1 VGESSR
7 TVFSEISEMMNLEAV
22 CLGYAVPR
30 RGFAAEVHSAFPSAA
45 NLRLFRRRLLLTLV
59 TIGEADLPQGIRVD
73 TPEGFSFEEL
83 RQGERVTCRNGILH
97 CEQAPLT
104 IDLRPARRW
113 KCDLPALTADMKE
126 PTSLAAWQ
134 LVKNM
139 LEERQFT
146 AGNWLTAGFVAA
158 THRIS
163 ERVPELV
170 EATRR
175 YDLDAA
181 VAAFVALFGLGP
193 GLTPGGDDFLVGF
206 LAGLWCAA
214 GGRTERA
221 QFLSGL
227 GKAVIHLSRRT
238 NDISRTYLVHA
249 ARGQVSSCLVALA
262 NAICRGD
269 RSDHLIETAV
279 AALQVGHSSGMESV
293 SGLLQGLS
301 VWSGGLTH

>member
-1 VGESSR
+1 
-7 TVFSEISEMMNLEAV
+7 MNFVAV

-30 RGFAAEVHSAFPSAA
+30 RGFAAEVHSTFSSAA
-45 NLRLFRRRLLLTLV
+45 NLQLFRRGLILTLV

-97 CEQAPLT
+97 CEQASLNV
-104 IDLRPARRW
+104 DLRPARRW
-113 KCDLPALTADMKE
+113 KCDLPALEVDLNE
-126 PTSLAAWQ
+126 PTSLAAWR

-146 AGNWLTAGFVAA
+146 TRNWLTAGFAAA

-175 YDLDAA
+175 CDLDATVAA
-181 VAAFVALFGLGP
+181 VAALIGLGP
-193 GLTPGGDDFLVGF
+193 GLTPGGDDFLVGY
-206 LAGLWCAA
+206 LAGLWCANGA
-214 GGRTERA
+214 GTRHNP
-221 QFLSGL
+221 FLSGL
-227 GKAVIHLSRRT
+227 GKVVIRLSRRT

-249 ARGQVSSCLVALA
+249 ARGQVSSCLAALA
-262 NAICRGD
+262 EVICRGD
-269 RSDHLIETAV
+269 RSDRLIEIAA
-279 AALQVGHSSGMESV
+279 AALKVGHSSGMESV